1 MEWILQYGRLGTVT
15 IAEQIEQMDL
25 AGKLPAEVAG
35 RFTKEQ
41 QDLDAAGTP
50 SGIAAPGTAMPD
62 GDLLDAHGA
71 STTLAKVTAG
81 KPAVVVFY
89 RGAWCPYCNVAL
101 RAYEQELVP
110 ELVARGA
117 TMVALS
123 PQKPDGSLT
132 MQETNALSYAVV
144 SDPGNQIAGKL
155 GILTAPTDGARES
168 QQALGLDITQVNAD
182 GTTTL
187 PMPTTVVLDADGV
200 IRWIDVHP
208 NYTARSEVAAILT
221 ALDQIRP

>member
-1 MEWILQYGRLGTVT
+1 
-15 IAEQIEQMDL
+15 MDL
-25 AGKLPAEVAG
+25 AGKLPAE
-35 RFTKEQ
+35 
-41 QDLDAAGTP
+41 
-50 SGIAAPGTAMPD
+50 
-62 GDLLDAHGA
+62 
-71 STTLAKVTAG
+71 
-81 KPAVVVFY
+81 VVFY

-110 ELVARGA
+110 QLVARGA

-132 MQETNALSYAVV
+132 VQETNALTYAVV

-155 GILTAPTDGARES
+155 GILTAPSDGARES

-208 NYTARSEVAAILT
+208 NYTTRSEVAAILT

>member
-1 MEWILQYGRLGTVT
+1 VSIADQVDQLQQG
-15 IAEQIEQMDL
+15 M

-35 RFTKEQ
+35 KFTQEQ
-41 QDLDAAGTP
+41 RELDAAGTP
-50 SGIAAPGTAMPD
+50 TGIAEPGAAMPD
-62 GDLLDAHGA
+62 GDLLDAHGEP
-71 STTLAKVTAG
+71 TTLAGVTDG

-101 RAYEQELVP
+101 RTYEAELVP
-110 ELVARGA
+110 ELAARGA
-117 TMVALS
+117 IMVAIS
-123 PQKPDGSLT
+123 PQKPDGSLS

-155 GILTAPTDGARES
+155 GILTAPTEAVREAQVS
-168 QQALGLDITQVNAD
+168 LGLDLTAVNAD

-187 PMPTTVVLDADGV
+187 AMPTTVVVDAEGV

-208 NYTARSEVAAILT
+208 NYTTRSEPVDILA
-221 ALDQIRP
+221 ALDQVVNDSM

>member
-1 MEWILQYGRLGTVT
+1 MGSIADQVEALQQG
-15 IAEQIEQMDL
+15 AM
-25 AGKLPAEVAG
+25 GKMPAELRD
-35 RFTKEQ
+35 RFTEEQ
-41 QDLDAAGTP
+41 AGLDAAGTP
-50 SGIAAPGTAMPD
+50 SGFAEPGTAMPD
-62 GDLLDAHGA
+62 GELLDAQGEP
-71 STTLAKVTAG
+71 TTLAQVTGG

-110 ELVARGA
+110 ELTARGA

-123 PQKPDGSLT
+123 PQKPDGSLS
-132 MQETNALSYAVV
+132 MQETNALTYAVV

-155 GILTAPTDGARES
+155 GILTAPADGAREA
-168 QQALGLDITQVNAD
+168 QQALGLDLTTVNAD

-208 NYTARSEVAAILT
+208 NYTTRSEVPDILA
-221 ALDQIRP
+221 ALDRIRP